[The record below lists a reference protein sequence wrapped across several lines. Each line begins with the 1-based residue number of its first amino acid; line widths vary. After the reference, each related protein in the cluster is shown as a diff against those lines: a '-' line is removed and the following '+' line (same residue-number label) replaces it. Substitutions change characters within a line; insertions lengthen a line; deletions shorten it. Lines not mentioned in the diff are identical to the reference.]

1 MASELMAGLVLAL
14 PAAAVVCVLPGLI
27 WASVLYPSTDLA
39 GRLVCAVA
47 LSLTLV
53 PAVALLQTRL
63 FGVGV
68 SLAVAVVSVVVVFAA
83 GLGAYLRFGP
93 AKGREE
99 ALLGAPAAPRFPA
112 LVPLAAASVVALL
125 SMAGVVAGWRVAPF
139 AALLVLIGGVAH
151 LLTLSR
157 TPGGPNRAAAA
168 SPERGA
174 GSPGAWISSSVRWL
188 VFSAVFALTLV
199 RAYVG
204 PLRYDWPFPRGV
216 DRFEHAVMADMMLSQ
231 GNTDSFMLYPPGLHV
246 LSALLSRFSGL
257 EPLDLFATLAPML
270 LVLPSLA
277 CYALARQMW
286 GWEVGVAAALLCGL
300 VASGPYEH
308 ISHAR
313 YANIIAA
320 QFLLVLALGALV
332 SLYASASVRD
342 GLLLAVLGS
351 SVVLYH
357 QVASFYEAAL
367 LALVTA
373 LFAPFLLARDRRK
386 GFALLASFTLL
397 GSLSVLYAWDVYD
410 LGRLAA
416 GLLGGVEAGKGGE
429 AVGMALGTKEPF
441 PPEHLLWTATQPVLW
456 LGLLGALLLL
466 VDRGSGLSVRD
477 ALGRATLLFW
487 GLLLFVGSQ
496 TSLSSFPDR
505 FERDLGVP
513 LALLAALASVAVL
526 RAVWGARGLVVFPA
540 TALAAFPIA
549 AMVLFQAAQNL
560 ENADGPAERNEDRA
574 PPPQV
579 VEAGEWLGDHNEGGN
594 ILATPY
600 FGPTSARGMLAMG
613 GYSAMQAYTEPRIEK
628 ARDLPPFGAGPLWDV
643 LWVVNHPGGERT
655 QNVIQENDVR
665 YVVLNKR
672 YPGEGWISFKDRE
685 ELYRTVFENELVII
699 LEPHRTA

>member
-1 MASELMAGLVLAL
+1 VLSNLALAL
-14 PAAAVVCVLPGLI
+14 PAVTVVCVVPGLF
-27 WASVLYPSTDLA
+27 WARVLWPTADLA
-39 GRLVCAVA
+39 ARFACAVA
-47 LSLTLV
+47 FSLTLV
-53 PAVALLQTRL
+53 PAVALLQARL

-68 SLAVAVVSVVVVFAA
+68 SLAVAVVSVVLVFAA
-83 GLGAYLRFGP
+83 GLAAYLRFGP
-93 AKGREE
+93 SKGGKEI
-99 ALLGAPAAPRFPA
+99 LLSAPAAPGFPA
-112 LVPLAAASVVALL
+112 LVPLATGSVVALL
-125 SMAGVVAGWRVAPF
+125 SIAGVVAGWRVAPF
-139 AALLVLIGGVAH
+139 VALLVLLGGVAH

-157 TPGGPNRAAAA
+157 PSGGPSGA
-168 SPERGA
+168 SVAHRKRNA
-174 GSPGAWISSSVRWL
+174 GSPGAWISSAARGL
-188 VFSAVFALTLV
+188 VFSTVFALILV
-199 RAYVG
+199 RGYVG

-231 GNTDSFMLYPPGLHV
+231 GTTDSFMLYPPGLHV
-246 LSALLSRFSGL
+246 LSALLSRISGL
-257 EPLDLFATLAPML
+257 EPLDLFATLAPVL
-270 LVLPSLA
+270 LILPSLA
-277 CYALARQMW
+277 CYALARQLW

-300 VASGPYEH
+300 VTSGPYEH

-320 QFLLVLALGALV
+320 QFLLVLALGALF
-332 SLYASASVRD
+332 SLYASASARD

-367 LALVTA
+367 LALVAA
-373 LFAPFLLARDRRK
+373 LFAPFLLARDRRT
-386 GFALLASFTLL
+386 GLALLASFTLL
-397 GSLSVLYAWDVYD
+397 GFLSVLYAWDVYD

-416 GLLGGVEAGKGGE
+416 GLLGGEEAGKGGE
-429 AVGMALGTKEPF
+429 AVGMALGTKPPF
-441 PPEHLLWTATQPVLW
+441 PPEHLLLTATQPTLW
-456 LGLLGALLLL
+456 LGMFGALLLL

-477 ALGRATLLFW
+477 ALSRATLLFW

-526 RAVWGARGLVVFPA
+526 RAVWEARGFVVFPA
-540 TALAAFPIA
+540 TALFAFPIA
-549 AMVLFQAAQNL
+549 AMVLFQMAQNL
-560 ENADGPAERNEDRA
+560 EKADGPAERNEDRA

-579 VEAGEWLGDHNEGGN
+579 VEAGEWLGEHNEGGN

-613 GYSAMQAYTEPRIEK
+613 GYSAMQAYTEPRIRK

-643 LWVVNHPGGERT
+643 LWVVNHPEGERT
-655 QNVIQENDVR
+655 QNVIQQNDVR

-672 YPGEGWISFKDRE
+672 YPGEGWISFKDHE

-699 LEPHRTA
+699 LEPRRPA